1 MNGIPVTESDQ
12 GIVFQVRVVPRSSRS
27 EVAGIQDDALKVRLK
42 SPPVEGKANEECVRF
57 LAGLLGVKRDRVRIL
72 SGLKSKT
79 KTVAVS
85 GVKKKDLET
94 AVASG

>member
-27 EVAGIQDDALKVRLK
+27 EVAGVQDEALRVRLK
-42 SPPVEGKANEECVRF
+42 ASPVEGKANEECVRF

-79 KTVAVS
+79 KTIAVS
-85 GVKKKDLET
+85 GLKKKDFEA
-94 AVASG
+94 AVATG

>member
-1 MNGIPVTESDQ
+1 MIPVSESDE

-27 EVAGIQDDALKVRLK
+27 EVAGIQGDSLKVRLK
-42 SPPVEGKANEECVRF
+42 APPVEGRANEECIRF

-79 KTVAVS
+79 KTIAVS
-85 GVKKKDLET
+85 GLQKKDLET
-94 AVASG
+94 VMTT

>member
-1 MNGIPVTESDQ
+1 
-12 GIVFQVRVVPRSSRS
+12 
-27 EVAGIQDDALKVRLK
+27 
-42 SPPVEGKANEECVRF
+42 VEGKANEECVRF
-57 LAGLLGVKRDRVRIL
+57 LAGLLGVKRDG
-72 SGLKSKT
+72 SGSSRLESKT